1 MQEDTAILLDG
12 RIDARDDEAPKVLAD
27 VVRPLD
33 ADTIAALVRQT
44 GQRETSSGAGKRKQ
58 AARQAAERL
67 HLKVPSMGGSE
78 FEQVKGI
85 LLENRGEIPVQ
96 FYPQDTGKRLLAPRG
111 LWVSQSIDAVEKIRA
126 VLGSENVVLR

>member
-1 MQEDTAILLDG
+1 
-12 RIDARDDEAPKVLAD
+12 
-27 VVRPLD
+27 
-33 ADTIAALVRQT
+33 
-44 GQRETSSGAGKRKQ
+44 
-58 AARQAAERL
+58 
-67 HLKVPSMGGSE
+67 MGGSE